1 MRRFST
7 EVLDALALDDA
18 LGVLHAGAR
27 RRYLKYVQ
35 ADAGA
40 AHLRRIWRRR
50 ALRLLGAV
58 APCTPPPSLFATVRR
73 RLEKCARA
81 DG

>member
-1 MRRFST
+1 MRRLST
-7 EVLDALALDDA
+7 ELLEALALDDA
-18 LGVLHAGAR
+18 LGVLRGSAR
-27 RRYLKYVQ
+27 RRYLKYAQ
-35 ADAGA
+35 CDAVA
-40 AHLRRIWRRR
+40 AQTRRIWQRR

-58 APCTPPPSLFATVRR
+58 APCTPPAPLFATLRR